1 MAYRIEFASNADKQF
16 RALEKSTQLR
26 LARRINLLANEP
38 RPQGIKKLTGE
49 EDLYRIRVG
58 DYRIVYQ
65 IQDKKLLVLIVRV
78 GHRSEVYRRIGG

>member
-16 RALEKSTQLR
+16 RALGKSTQLR